1 MDKPVTDT
9 LGPTA
14 RNRVRRLP
22 KRGHYDRGT
31 VNEVLDAGFICHIGY
46 VIDGQPYVT
55 PTAYWREGD
64 HIYWHGSSAS
74 RMLRAQKEG
83 IPVCLTVTHIDGLV
97 MARSAFHHSLNYR
110 SVMAFGK
117 AHIVDEPKAKEA
129 AMHAFVERVYPGRW
143 DGLRPVNKQ
152 EFKATT
158 ILGMELTEASAK
170 IRTGNPVDDDEDYA
184 LPIWAGVIGLKTVI
198 TGISDDG
205 RLAPGTTKPKDLAAF
220 MKDADF
226 GELLK
231 RYDGS

>member
-1 MDKPVTDT
+1 MMDQPVTDT

-14 RNRVRRLP
+14 RNRVKRLP
-22 KRGHYDRGT
+22 KRGHYDRST

-55 PTAYWREGD
+55 PTAYWREGN

-129 AMHAFVERVYPGRW
+129 AMRAFVERLISRW
-143 DGLRPVNKQ
+143 NGCARSTAGI
-152 EFKATT
+152 KATT
-158 ILGMELTEASAK
+158 ISAW
-170 IRTGNPVDDDEDYA
+170 N
-184 LPIWAGVIGLKTVI
+184 
-198 TGISDDG
+198 
-205 RLAPGTTKPKDLAAF
+205 
-220 MKDADF
+220 
-226 GELLK
+226 
-231 RYDGS
+231 

>member
-14 RNRVRRLP
+14 RTRVKRLP
-22 KRGHYDRGT
+22 KRGHYDRST

-74 RMLRAQKEG
+74 RMLRAQKDG

-110 SVMAFGK
+110 SVMAFGN
-117 AHIVDEPKAKEA
+117 AHIVDGPKAKEA
-129 AMHAFVERVYPGRW
+129 AMRAFVERLYPGRW
-143 DGLRPVNKQ
+143 ETLRPVNKQ

-170 IRTGNPVDDDEDYA
+170 VRAGNPVDDDEDYA
-184 LPIWAGVIGLKTVI
+184 LPIWAGVIGLKTIV
-198 TGISDDG
+198 TGIGDDG
-205 RLAPGTTKPKDLAAF
+205 RLAPGTSKPKDLAAF
-220 MKDADF
+220 TKDADF